1 MVKSGKNRSGKKK
14 SDSPHAGN
22 VVLKGF
28 GKRSEDA
35 TGANAEPFQ
44 EKSLVPHLGI
54 VPG

>member
-1 MVKSGKNRSGKKK
+1 MLGTWF
-14 SDSPHAGN
+14 
-22 VVLKGF
+22 LKGF

-44 EKSLVPHLGI
+44 EKSLVLHLGI